1 MSDTWGLHRTAEGVV
16 VHGDLDYDTAS
27 EFEAQ
32 ASEAV
37 LRSTAGT
44 FLIDRSDVN
53 YLDSAGLQSLLRVLE
68 LRDDQGMIV
77 QPSRLVFTLLH
88 LGGLTNGTLPNL
100 LVREPD

>member
-1 MSDTWGLHRTAEGVV
+1 MSDTWGLHSTAEGVV
-16 VHGDLDYDTAS
+16 VQGDLDYDTAS

-37 LRSTAGT
+37 MLSTAGT
-44 FLIDRSDVN
+44 FLVDLSGVT
-53 YLDSAGLQSLLRVLE
+53 YLDSAGLQSLIRVLE
-68 LRDDQGMIV
+68 LRDDQRMIV

-88 LGGLTNGTLPNL
+88 LGGLTNGLPNV